1 MAATTRRNSYSRS
14 SSVPPPST
22 VVMNAGSCSSHYT
35 TAAREDTNLP
45 CNLTVRIK
53 KDSALL
59 AGFSLMA
66 AHTLNDFLT
75 GDLYRISCTV
85 YQIVRE
91 KCMKLLPEVLL
102 VKWIKPARRIETQ

>member
-1 MAATTRRNSYSRS
+1 M
-14 SSVPPPST
+14 
-22 VVMNAGSCSSHYT
+22 
-35 TAAREDTNLP
+35 
-45 CNLTVRIK
+45 RIK

-66 AHTLNDFLT
+66 AHTLDDFLT

-85 YQIVRE
+85 YQFVRE

-102 VKWIKPARRIETQ
+102 VKWIKPARRIETQKLERVVLRENANWLAVVLQLM